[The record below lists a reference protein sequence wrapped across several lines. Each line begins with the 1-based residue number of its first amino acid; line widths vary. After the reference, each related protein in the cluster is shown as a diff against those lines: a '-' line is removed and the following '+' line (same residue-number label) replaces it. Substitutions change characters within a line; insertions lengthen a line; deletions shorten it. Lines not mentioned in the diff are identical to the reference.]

1 MKLNP
6 TALALAI
13 LLLTVSVRAEQG
25 KLKMH
30 IINVGQA
37 ESILIEMPDR
47 ALLIDAGGED
57 TERDQS
63 SGSFYRD
70 ELKKYLDAFF
80 AQNPQLDK
88 TFDAFII
95 SHPHKDHTKY
105 LQFILD
111 NYKVRN
117 FIEGGHPNSRRDS
130 GMVDIRNARTFANH
144 NGIQRI
150 SVKYNTLNSHKVTSW
165 ANAIEQGSGV
175 KVRFLS
181 GRRGCNDAN
190 NDSLVMR
197 VDYGQKSI
205 LLTGDSEVDDID
217 FDDPSNEGCGGQLPY
232 LLYRYRNDL
241 SVLDADVYKVGHHG
255 SRNGTY
261 DKFLE
266 AVTPQYA
273 VISAGHFNDRSPGGY
288 HGYQF
293 GHPRESLVKLLES
306 FVTGRR
312 PQPVDVFTMRA
323 VQQVIE
329 PRRMEKGIYCTCW
342 NAKALI
348 VALNSDGTPIS
359 ITEVPQ

>member
-1 MKLNP
+1 MKLNIP
-6 TALALAI
+6 ALALAF
-13 LLLTVSVRAEQG
+13 LLFTTTVFAEDG

-30 IINVGQA
+30 VINVGQA

-47 ALLIDAGGED
+47 ALLIDAGGEE

-63 SGSFYRD
+63 SGSFYRG

-95 SHPHKDHTKY
+95 SHPHKDHTKN

-111 NYKVRN
+111 NYKIRN

-130 GMVDIRNARTFANH
+130 GMADIKTARRFANE

-150 SVKYNTLNSHKVTSW
+150 SVTYTTLNSPKLKSW
-165 ANAIEQGSGV
+165 ANAIEQASGV

-197 VDYGQKSI
+197 LDYGQKSI

-217 FDDPSNEGCGGQLPY
+217 FDNPSDEGCGGQLPY

-273 VISAGHFNDRSPGGY
+273 VISAGDFHDQRPGGF
-288 HGYQF
+288 HGFQF
-293 GHPRESLVKLLES
+293 GHPRESLVKLLEN
-306 FVTGRR
+306 FVTGTR
-312 PQPVDVFTMRA
+312 PQPADVFTMRA
-323 VQQVIE
+323 VERVIE
-329 PRRMEKGIYCTCW
+329 NRRIEKGIYCTCW
-342 NAKALI
+342 NTKALI
-348 VALNSDGTPIS
+348 VALSNNGTPIS